1 MRAARPAVVSML
13 VAALVLGG
21 AGLAWSAAQPV
32 TSSRLGAFR
41 LGPPAFYPAEIST
54 VAASLKAKHGQPSK
68 GDTLTAAFNAQA
80 SQPTI
85 CSGWS
90 NATSSKSLSL
100 VTLTLLDGTSTNDVL
115 TVSAVPT
122 TCATGFHLGTFD
134 LGSAGF
140 VSGGNATFTGSS
152 ITLTQTATSTSVTL
166 TLGTRS
172 GGTTA
177 TVSTPVA
184 LTWTPDI
191 AVTDTTG
198 HAATPS
204 LARSAALVQF

>member
-1 MRAARPAVVSML
+1 MRAARPAVLGVL
-13 VAALVLGG
+13 ATALVLGG
-21 AGLAWSAAQPV
+21 TGMAWSAAQPV
-32 TSSRLGAFR
+32 TSASLGAFR
-41 LGPPAFYPAEIST
+41 LGPPAFYPAQVST
-54 VAASLKAKHGQPSK
+54 AAAAFKPQHGQPGK
-68 GDTLTAAFNAQA
+68 GDMLTAAFNAQA

-90 NATSSKSLSL
+90 NANSSQSLSS
-100 VTLTLLDGTSTNDVL
+100 VTLTIVDGISTNDVL

-140 VSGGNATFTGSS
+140 VSGGNALFTGSS

-177 TVSTPVA
+177 TVSTAVA
-184 LTWTPDI
+184 VTWTPDT
-191 AVTDTTG
+191 AVTDTAG
-198 HAATPS
+198 RAATPS
-204 LARSAALVQF
+204 LARSAAVVQF

>member
-1 MRAARPAVVSML
+1 ML

-21 AGLAWSAAQPV
+21 VGLAWSAAQTV

-41 LGPPAFYPAEIST
+41 LGPPAFYPAGVST
-54 VAASLKAKHGQPSK
+54 VAASLKVRRGQVSK

-80 SQPTI
+80 SQATI

-90 NATSSKSLSL
+90 NATSSQSLSL

-140 VSGGNATFTGSS
+140 VSGGNATFTGSR

-166 TLGTRS
+166 TLGNRS
-172 GGTTA
+172 GATTA

-191 AVTDTTG
+191 AVTDTAG